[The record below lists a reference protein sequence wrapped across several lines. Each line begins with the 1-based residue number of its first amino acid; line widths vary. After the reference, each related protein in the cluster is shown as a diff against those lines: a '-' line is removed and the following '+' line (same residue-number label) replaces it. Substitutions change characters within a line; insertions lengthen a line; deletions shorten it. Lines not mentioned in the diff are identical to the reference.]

1 MLCAS
6 SHSASLVVDQCQF
19 ARLVARVT
27 GLCHAC
33 AASSCAGQAQGALSS
48 RSCCLLATLWMDTAI
63 TQFCQLVT
71 KGEFLFFMTSLFGE
85 YFLPTHKK
93 AGS

>member
-1 MLCAS
+1 M
-6 SHSASLVVDQCQF
+6 
-19 ARLVARVT
+19 
-27 GLCHAC
+27 
-33 AASSCAGQAQGALSS
+33 
-48 RSCCLLATLWMDTAI
+48 LATLWMDTAI

-85 YFLPTHKK
+85 YFLPTHEK

>member
-63 TQFCQLVT
+63 THFCQLVS
-71 KGEFLFFMTSLFGE
+71 KGELFMPRLFGL
-85 YFLPTHKK
+85 YFLLTHEK
-93 AGS
+93 AGP